1 MDNKLKQRVTGAIV
15 LTALAIIILPMLLDG
30 SEEERARVI
39 ANIPEPPT
47 VDLTRVSAADIAD
60 SMKAMEAAS
69 EAALPKIAPPADL
82 SPADPSPAE
91 TEPPSTAFRLDEND
105 LPVSWSLQLA
115 SFQSEENARRLRASL
130 REAEY
135 QSYILQAKTGQG
147 EMYRVFVGPVLQRSQ
162 LTAMGQEIED
172 RFELKGQ
179 IVRYEATSD
188 DRQLGG

>member
-47 VDLTRVSAADIAD
+47 VNLTRVTAADIAD
-60 SMKAMEAAS
+60 SMKAMEEAS
-69 EAALPKIAPPADL
+69 EAALPKPAPPADPPPEEAEA
-82 SPADPSPAE
+82 PA
-91 TEPPSTAFRLDEND
+91 TAFLLDDDD

-130 REAEY
+130 RDAEY